1 MELFVNLPKY
11 NRLKI
16 VEKRITHH
24 EQLHT
29 GNREKKSNGDETKKK
44 QVLEG
49 ERVLCP
55 HGGIGQTSGN
65 QFGGEKNQY
74 GEGQTRSGVEKSSIG
89 RMDDENWN
97 IYS

>member
-1 MELFVNLPKY
+1 MPWRNKEGREYGFVKFFKVEDVKGLEKKLDKIYIGNMELFVNLPKY

-44 QVLEG
+44 
-49 ERVLCP
+49 
-55 HGGIGQTSGN
+55 
-65 QFGGEKNQY
+65 
-74 GEGQTRSGVEKSSIG
+74 
-89 RMDDENWN
+89 
-97 IYS
+97 

>member
-1 MELFVNLPKY
+1 MKFFKVEDVKGLEKKLDKIYIGNMELFVNLPKY

-44 QVLEG
+44 
-49 ERVLCP
+49 
-55 HGGIGQTSGN
+55 
-65 QFGGEKNQY
+65 
-74 GEGQTRSGVEKSSIG
+74 
-89 RMDDENWN
+89 
-97 IYS
+97 